1 MKCKLIAI
9 TKLKINYSVK
19 TQLEMII
26 MIWLIQKRANRI
38 SFRIS
43 FRINLTWLAAT
54 SRLPFKCF
62 RNFIENPEGAKLLL
76 LILHTYYISTDH
88 LTLAIPFLSHGCV
101 FQIPKARFSS
111 RSSSGVWL
119 NMFYYQYRIHSNN
132 SDRRMLNL
140 FPPKRHKYRVLRTE
154 PSFNFDSR
162 KFVIITCII

>member
-1 MKCKLIAI
+1 MQTHRDYQIED
-9 TKLKINYSVK
+9 
-19 TQLEMII
+19 QLFC
-26 MIWLIQKRANRI
+26 QNRARNISNDPIGPKNRI
-38 SFRIS
+38 SFRLS
-43 FRINLTWLAAT
+43 FRIDLTWLAAT

-132 SDRRMLNL
+132 SA
-140 FPPKRHKYRVLRTE
+140 RHM
-154 PSFNFDSR
+154 SN
-162 KFVIITCII
+162 